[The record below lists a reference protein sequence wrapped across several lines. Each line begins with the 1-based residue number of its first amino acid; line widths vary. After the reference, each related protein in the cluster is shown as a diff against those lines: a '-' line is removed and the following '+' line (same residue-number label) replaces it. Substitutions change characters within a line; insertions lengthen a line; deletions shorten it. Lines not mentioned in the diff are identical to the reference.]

1 MSKIFSII
9 YTIVL
14 VLIGCENIYLLQ
26 NLQDINVLVV
36 FLSLVFLLIVFIS
49 DCKMGSEDISWGLL
63 PITLLAFLLYSA
75 ISFYFS
81 FNADMSMYP
90 TFKII
95 GSLFLTLAL
104 LYFLKDIERLKKA
117 LLLIFILAGTHAFF
131 GILQQFVPSLLHRH
145 NIFNSTSTSV
155 FTNPNFFS
163 GYLVIHIP
171 LGFYLMSHC
180 NSNIRKIALAAL
192 WIMVWVALGFS
203 GSPGGQLLAILQ
215 VVALT
220 TYLWLK
226 KDLRNVILLGW
237 SLVIALLIYFVI
249 IKFFIANPR
258 IGDEV
263 IQDAFIR
270 RPWVWEHLENRF
282 MYWTGAWSIFKEHGL
297 LGSGLWTFVELYP
310 QTGLKYTQTGQVCE
324 ELLPVISKF
333 SVKRVASSCL

>member
-1 MSKIFSII
+1 
-9 YTIVL
+9 VR
-14 VLIGCENIYLLQ
+14 GP
-26 NLQDINVLVV
+26 NL
-36 FLSLVFLLIVFIS
+36 
-49 DCKMGSEDISWGLL
+49 GG
-63 PITLLAFLLYSA
+63 
-75 ISFYFS
+75 
-81 FNADMSMYP
+81 
-90 TFKII
+90 
-95 GSLFLTLAL
+95 
-104 LYFLKDIERLKKA
+104 
-117 LLLIFILAGTHAFF
+117 
-131 GILQQFVPSLLHRH
+131 
-145 NIFNSTSTSV
+145 
-155 FTNPNFFS
+155 FT
-163 GYLVIHIP
+163 HIP